1 MVDAVVGAVAT
12 AVVVDVVVAADD
24 VIVVVVYLRDLSPPI
39 VSLRLMTFP
48 ARFAGRPAGPEPRA
62 PTAEE
67 RDVRIGG
74 VLLLEKGSLV

>member
-1 MVDAVVGAVAT
+1 MVDDVA
-12 AVVVDVVVAADD
+12 AAAVVDVEVVV
-24 VIVVVVYLRDLSPPI
+24 VIVIVVVYLRDLSPPI
-39 VSLRLMTFP
+39 ASLRLMTFP

-74 VLLLEKGSLV
+74 VLLLDKGSLI